1 MYSNMFM
8 LLTAGQ
14 NLFSEQWT
22 EGNLYEIQPIVNVL
36 SQVSVWV
43 ISIVGFGIV
52 IFSILKNALSGLY
65 VINPTLWDKVD
76 DIKNQA
82 VAGVSNTIQQGVSAY
97 NGRGSAVAQ
106 KLGGVATFLLS
117 LIPNVKAL
125 TDFEDGAPV
134 DKKQYFMRSIP
145 LLVFQIFIGMF
156 IFFGYPSKIAN
167 WIGSAGTYMVD
178 AMINNVDPVEVIQGV
193 SDKITVYTLA
203 TDGSPLPFDK
213 VVNSAT
219 SKMLSTVQ
227 TRYRDMQKEPTQ
239 ETAYALERYLQTAL
253 SKGSAESVLG
263 AEEGYDINIIC
274 TPTSGVPA
282 LADAFKYVS
291 TDASYPLVRAQ
302 AVNGTIQ
309 YKTWINANNLPTGST
324 KVGSEDYFVWT
335 ITATPVSVSKTSS
348 ATMIICAG
356 YNANATASTG
366 KMYNVRLQGLTIGN
380 GESDLRGT
388 PGPVSVDIVDSQGT
402 VIASTSATLQTTNI
416 NQTSGATPVLVFDEA
431 QWNSIQGVIRGS
443 SYLRV
448 ALSGTW
454 SVEVR
459 ESSGS
464 NAITTTVNELRL
476 VSGVSKATYALNIWD
491 DFGDEKYTGKQ
502 SAYEALKAGS
512 LNDKGT
518 AE

>member
-1 MYSNMFM
+1 MYKYMFI
-8 LLTAGQ
+8 LATAGQ

-65 VINPTLWDKVD
+65 VINPNVWDKVD
-76 DIKNQA
+76 EIKNQA
-82 VAGVSNTIQQGVSAY
+82 VAGVTSTIQQGVSAY

-193 SDKITVYTLA
+193 SDKITVYNLA

-213 VVNSAT
+213 VVNDAT
-219 SKMLSTVQ
+219 TKMLSVVQ

-239 ETAYALERYLQTAL
+239 ETAYALERYIQTAL

-263 AEEGYDINIIC
+263 AEEGYDINIVC

-291 TDASYPLVRAQ
+291 QDASYPCVRAQ

-348 ATMIICAG
+348 ASMIICAG
-356 YNANATASTG
+356 YNATPTMSTG
-366 KMYNVRLQGLTIGN
+366 KTTNIRLKGITIGN
-380 GESDLRGT
+380 GEGDLRGT
-388 PGPVSVDIVDSQGT
+388 PGPISVDIVDSTGT
-402 VIASTSATLQTTNI
+402 TIASTSALLQTTNI
-416 NQTSGATPVLVFDEA
+416 NQTNGATAVLVFDEA
-431 QWNSIQGVIRGS
+431 QWNSIKDPIGKS
-443 SYLRV
+443 AYLRV
-448 ALSGTW
+448 SLSGTW
-454 SVEVR
+454 SIEAKQD
-459 ESSGS
+459 SSS
-464 NAITTTVNELRL
+464 SAITASVNELRL
-476 VSGVSKATYALNIWD
+476 TTSANSATYALNIWD
-491 DFGDEKYTGKQ
+491 DFDDTKTTGRDTPYQ
-502 SAYEALKAGS
+502 ALKAGS
-512 LNDKGT
+512 LADSGN
-518 AE
+518 